1 MNKKNYCNYHKK
13 VMECEDCEQFEAFI
27 TDCKEVNNGWCC
39 GYLCGTCTDH
49 KEKKDKESK
58 ELKKD
63 KLYLLEVECP
73 CEREDG
79 TFNYWNTLLVGYVVG
94 TEEEFFYGS
103 SFDRMDDGTFTGN
116 DTWKLSAQQFNDWV
130 KSIKEIA

>member
-1 MNKKNYCNYHKK
+1 MI
-13 VMECEDCEQFEAFI
+13 A
-27 TDCKEVNNGWCC
+27 
-39 GYLCGTCTDH
+39 
-49 KEKKDKESK
+49 EKTK

-63 KLYLLEVECP
+63 KLYLLEVEYP

-79 TFNYWNTLLVGYVVG
+79 SISIWKVLLVGYVAG

-103 SFDRMDDGTFTGN
+103 SFDRMDDGTFRGN
-116 DTWKLSAQQFNDWV
+116 DTWNLSVQQFNDWV